1 MSKKILIVDDDM
13 YLRDLYEEI
22 LKDSG
27 YEVETAADG
36 KEGLIKL
43 SLGGYDLTLLDVMMP
58 HLDGLGVL
66 TKLHET
72 PPTTPNGPIVLL
84 TNLAHDPV
92 IQEGLQKGAVAY
104 LIKADLTPDQV
115 VQTVEKY
122 LKSAPVAK

>member
-22 LKDSG
+22 LKEAG
-27 YEVETAADG
+27 FEVETAADG
-36 KEGLIKL
+36 REGLTKL

-66 TKLHET
+66 SKLQEVK
-72 PPTTPNGPIVLL
+72 PTTPNGPIVLL

-92 IQEGLQKGAVAY
+92 IKEGLSKGAVAY
-104 LIKADLTPDQV
+104 LIKADMTPDQV
-115 VQTVEKY
+115 LENVKKY
-122 LKSAPVAK
+122 IREEHA